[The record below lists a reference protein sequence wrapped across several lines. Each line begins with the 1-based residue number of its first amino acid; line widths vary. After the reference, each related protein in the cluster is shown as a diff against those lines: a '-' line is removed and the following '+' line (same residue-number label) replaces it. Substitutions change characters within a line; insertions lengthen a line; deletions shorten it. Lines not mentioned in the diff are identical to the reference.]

1 MKATSLLREQHRRLE
16 RLLAR
21 VSAEPALRLPLVLQ
35 LVEELM
41 THLAIEDHFFLCAV
55 ADATGIRVDAY
66 RNNQSAVR
74 NAVLQAVFVED
85 DDEVF
90 AERAR
95 ELQGELAKHVRT
107 IERDL
112 FPLVESQVPAA
123 DLEAIGTRMH
133 AYWEAAVGVDRTPP
147 QPSHVH
153 AAE

>member
-21 VSAEPALRLPLVLQ
+21 VGAEPSLRLPLVLQ

-41 THLAIEDHFFLCAV
+41 THLAVEDHFFLCAV

-66 RNNQSAVR
+66 RHAQAAVR

-90 AERAR
+90 ADRI
-95 ELQGELAKHVRT
+95 GELHLELTRHVRVL
-107 IERDL
+107 ERDL

-123 DLEAIGTRMH
+123 DLEAVGARMQ
-133 AYWEAAVGVDRTPP
+133 AYWEAAVGTGMPP